1 MNRTEATARF
11 AAERQWFE
19 DRGVILD
26 GVSSYIPDELRRDTR
41 AMRAIAMDALPNLAT
56 DPNSAIMSMLT
67 TYVDPT
73 FFDVLFAPLSL
84 AEYLTEEKHGDWT
97 QDTSAFPVQEFTG
110 EVSSYSDWSN
120 NGMSRANV
128 NWPQF
133 QSYHY
138 QTFVQ
143 YGDRELARA
152 SLAKLNWVSTL
163 DRSAAYNLN
172 NQTNLIYAYGV
183 KSLQNYGVMND
194 PLLPAA
200 LTPATKA
207 NTGVSG
213 TTAWFTAGGTPNATA
228 NEVYNDVLSV
238 VTALVNANNGLVNA
252 KSAMTMGIAPGTAM
266 ALQFENAFGV
276 SSEELIKK
284 NFPNLKIVTI
294 PQFGT
299 QSTSNAQGNPAGN
312 LLQVRADSIEGQK
325 TAFAAYTEKL
335 RTFPIVRLASA
346 YQQKQM
352 SGSWG
357 TIIRMPVGFAQM
369 LGI

>member
-1 MNRTEATARF
+1 MNRTEAQTRF
-11 AAERQWFE
+11 AAERPYFE
-19 DRGVILD
+19 ERGVIRY
-26 GVSSYIPDELRRDTR
+26 GARSYMPDDLRRDSR
-41 AMRAIAMDALPNLAT
+41 SMEVIAMDALPNLQT
-56 DPNSAIMSMLT
+56 DPNSAIMAMLT

-73 FFDVLFAPLSL
+73 YYDILFAPLAL
-84 AEYLTEEKHGDWT
+84 AEYLTEEKKGDWT
-97 QDTSAFPVQEFTG
+97 MDTAAFPVQEFTG
-110 EVSSYSDWSN
+110 EVSSYDDWSN

-133 QSYHY
+133 QSYHF

-152 SLAKLNWVSTL
+152 GLAKMNWAAEL
-163 DRSAAYNLN
+163 DRSAAFNLN
-172 NQTNLIYAYGV
+172 QNSNLISAYGV
-183 KSLQNYGVMND
+183 ALLQNYGVMND

-200 LTPATKA
+200 LTPSTKA
-207 NTGVSG
+207 AGG
-213 TTAWFTAGGTPNATA
+213 TAWFVSGVPNATA
-228 NEVYNDVLSV
+228 NEVYNDILAV
-238 VTALVNANNGLVNA
+238 VTSLVIANNGNVDA
-252 KSAMTMGIAPGTAM
+252 KTAMTMGIAPGPAM
-266 ALQFENAFGV
+266 ALQFTNAFGV
-276 SSEELIKK
+276 NVEDLLKK
-284 NFPNLKIVTI
+284 NFPNFKIVTI

-299 QSTSNAQGNPAGN
+299 QTTSNNQGNPAGN
-312 LLQVRADSIEGQK
+312 LLQVRADSIQGQK
-325 TAFAAYTEKL
+325 TAFTAFTEKL